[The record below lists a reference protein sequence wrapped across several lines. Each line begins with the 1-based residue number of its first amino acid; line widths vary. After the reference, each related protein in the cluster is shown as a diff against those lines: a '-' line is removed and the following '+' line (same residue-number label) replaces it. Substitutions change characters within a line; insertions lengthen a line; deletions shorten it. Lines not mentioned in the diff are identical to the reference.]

1 MPRGAGLILFMQA
14 GTNTYSLLADLMLL
28 VHFAFVAFV
37 VLGFLAIWVGYFCR
51 WPFVRDLRFRVAH
64 LLAMSVVLA
73 ESLTGLVCPLTTWE
87 NQLRRHGGGAAG
99 YSGSFIQ
106 HWVGRVLFHDWSEQ
120 TFTYIYAGFF
130 ISRSLGRTRAQ
141 KQRAEEEQ
149 ERRGQH
155 QRV

>member
-1 MPRGAGLILFMQA
+1 MILFMQA

-73 ESLTGLVCPLTTWE
+73 GGGTAGHIEPALAVADALRRMDPRIPLTCLGTE
-87 NQLRRHGGGAAG
+87 RLAACV
-99 YSGSFIQ
+99 I
-106 HWVGRVLFHDWSEQ
+106 
-120 TFTYIYAGFF
+120 
-130 ISRSLGRTRAQ
+130 RAQ
-141 KQRAEEEQ
+141 APEYPA
-149 ERRGQH
+149 
-155 QRV
+155 V

>member
-1 MPRGAGLILFMQA
+1 MQA
-14 GTNTYSLLADLMLL
+14 GTTIYSLMADPVLL
-28 VHFAFVAFV
+28 VHFGFVAFV
-37 VLGFLAIWVGYFCR
+37 ALGFLAIWVGYFCR
-51 WPFVRDLRFRVAH
+51 WRFVRDIRFRVAH
-64 LLAMSVVLA
+64 LLAMGVVFA
-73 ESLTGLVCPLTTWE
+73 ESLSGFICPLTTWE

-130 ISRSLGRTRAQ
+130 ILVWLTFWVVRP
-141 KQRAEEEQ
+141 